1 MSTNEKRIWDYLL
14 AKGLSAAGA
23 AGLMGNLYAESGLN
37 PQNLQN
43 TYEKKLGYTD
53 AAYTAAVDSGKY
65 QNFIH
70 DSAGY
75 GLAQWT
81 FWSRKQNLLNFARA
95 AGKSIGDLDMQ
106 LDFLF
111 EELSTGYKSVLSTL
125 KTATAVRTASDSV
138 LLNFERPANQGE
150 AVKIKRAGYGQS
162 YYDKY
167 AMPANG
173 GNSMSNSS
181 LVNYTKLSPNHSG
194 ARTHAID
201 RITPHCVVGQCS
213 VETLGNVFAPTSRQA
228 SCNYGIGVDGR
239 VLLCVNEGNRSW
251 CTSSNANDQRAV
263 TIECASDTT
272 APYAFKDV
280 VYQKLITLCVDIC
293 KRNGKK
299 KLLWLGDKDKTLN
312 YSPKSDEM
320 ILTVHRWFANKSCPG
335 DWMYARMGDLASK
348 VTAQLGGS
356 TTQPS
361 TSTTPSASTEGLDI
375 GTVVNFAGGKHY
387 TSANATSGS
396 AAKAGPAKITAM
408 SANAKHP
415 YHIIHTDATSNVYG
429 WVDADAISVAGG
441 STAQP
446 STPSAPAAGLGVGT
460 VVNFAGGKHYTSA
473 NAASGSTAK
482 AGPAKITAVSA
493 NAKHPYHVIHTDATS
508 NVYGWVDAN
517 AISVAGGSAD
527 VNYLVRITATDLNIR
542 SGPGTGYA
550 RKGFIK
556 PGVYTIVEESTGAG
570 ASKWGKLKSGAG
582 WVSLDYCTKM

>member
-1 MSTNEKRIWDYLL
+1 MSTNEKRIWDYLTG
-14 AKGLSAAGA
+14 KGLSPAGA

-65 QNFIH
+65 QNFVH

-81 FWSRKQNLLNFARA
+81 YWSRKQNLLAFARA

-150 AVKIKRAGYGQS
+150 AVKIKRAGYGQT

-167 AMPANG
+167 AAPANG

-194 ARTHAID
+194 KRTHAID

-239 VLLCVNEGNRSW
+239 VLLCVDEGNRSW

-312 YSPKSDEM
+312 YSPKGDEM
-320 ILTVHRWFANKSCPG
+320 VLTVHRWFANKSCPG
-335 DWMYARMGDLASK
+335 NWMYARMGDLAAK

-356 TTQPS
+356 TSSNKPES
-361 TSTTPSASTEGLDI
+361 GYPEKLTSGYYRVRKSWGDAKSQIGAFRILSNAKAKADANKGYSVYADD
-375 GTVVNFAGGKHY
+375 GTVVY
-387 TSANATSGS
+387 SSSGTTE
-396 AAKAGPAKITAM
+396 KPAF
-408 SANAKHP
+408 
-415 YHIIHTDATSNVYG
+415 
-429 WVDADAISVAGG
+429 
-441 STAQP
+441 QP
-446 STPSAPAAGLGVGT
+446 
-460 VVNFAGGKHYTSA
+460 
-473 NAASGSTAK
+473 
-482 AGPAKITAVSA
+482 
-493 NAKHPYHVIHTDATS
+493 
-508 NVYGWVDAN
+508 
-517 AISVAGGSAD
+517 
-527 VNYLVRITATDLNIR
+527 YLVQVSISDLRIR
-542 SGPGTGYA
+542 KGPGTNYA
-550 RKGFIK
+550 SSGFT
-556 PGVYTIVEESTGAG
+556 GVGAFTIVEEAAGQG
-570 ASKWGKLKSGAG
+570 ASKWGLLKAYKDKRNG
-582 WVSLDYCTKM
+582 WISLDYAKKI

>member
-1 MSTNEKRIWDYLL
+1 MSTNEKRIWNYLL

-81 FWSRKQNLLNFARA
+81 YWSRKQNMLNFARA
-95 AGKSIGDLDMQ
+95 AGKSIGDLEMQ

-111 EELSTGYKSVLSTL
+111 EEISTGYRSVLSTL

-138 LLNFERPANQGE
+138 LLDFERPADQSE
-150 AVKIKRAGYGQS
+150 AVKIKRAGYGQT
-162 YYDKY
+162 YYDRY
-167 AMPANG
+167 AKPENG

-194 ARTHAID
+194 KRTHALD

-239 VLLCVNEGNRSW
+239 VLLCVDEGNRSW

-299 KLLWLGDKDKTLN
+299 KLLWLGDKNKTLN

-320 ILTVHRWFANKSCPG
+320 VLTVHRWFANKSCPG

-356 TTQPS
+356 TAQPS
-361 TSTTPSASTEGLDI
+361 APSTPSTPAAGLDI

-387 TSANATSGS
+387 TSANAASGS
-396 AAKAGPAKITAM
+396 AAKAGPAKITA
-408 SANAKHP
+408 
-415 YHIIHTDATSNVYG
+415 D
-429 WVDADAISVAGG
+429 
-441 STAQP
+441 
-446 STPSAPAAGLGVGT
+446 
-460 VVNFAGGKHYTSA
+460 
-473 NAASGSTAK
+473 
-482 AGPAKITAVSA
+482 SA

>member
-1 MSTNEKRIWDYLL
+1 MSTNEKRIWDYLTG
-14 AKGLSAAGA
+14 KGLSPAGA

-65 QNFIH
+65 QNFVH

-81 FWSRKQNLLNFARA
+81 YWSRKQNLLAFARA

-150 AVKIKRAGYGQS
+150 AVKIKRAGYGQT

-167 AMPANG
+167 AVPANG

-194 ARTHAID
+194 KRTHAID

-239 VLLCVNEGNRSW
+239 VLLCVDEGNRSW

-280 VYQKLITLCVDIC
+280 VYQKLITLYVDIC

-299 KLLWLGDKDKTLN
+299 KLL
-312 YSPKSDEM
+312 
-320 ILTVHRWFANKSCPG
+320 
-335 DWMYARMGDLASK
+335 
-348 VTAQLGGS
+348 
-356 TTQPS
+356 
-361 TSTTPSASTEGLDI
+361 
-375 GTVVNFAGGKHY
+375 
-387 TSANATSGS
+387 
-396 AAKAGPAKITAM
+396 
-408 SANAKHP
+408 
-415 YHIIHTDATSNVYG
+415 
-429 WVDADAISVAGG
+429 
-441 STAQP
+441 
-446 STPSAPAAGLGVGT
+446 
-460 VVNFAGGKHYTSA
+460 
-473 NAASGSTAK
+473 
-482 AGPAKITAVSA
+482 
-493 NAKHPYHVIHTDATS
+493 
-508 NVYGWVDAN
+508 
-517 AISVAGGSAD
+517 
-527 VNYLVRITATDLNIR
+527 
-542 SGPGTGYA
+542 
-550 RKGFIK
+550 
-556 PGVYTIVEESTGAG
+556 
-570 ASKWGKLKSGAG
+570 
-582 WVSLDYCTKM
+582 

>member
-1 MSTNEKRIWDYLL
+1 MSTNEKRIWDYLTG
-14 AKGLSAAGA
+14 KGLSPAGA

-43 TYEKKLGYTD
+43 TYEKKLGYTV

-81 FWSRKQNLLNFARA
+81 YWSRKQNLLAFARA

-162 YYDKY
+162 YYDTY
-167 AMPANG
+167 AAPANG

-194 ARTHAID
+194 KRTHAID

-239 VLLCVNEGNRSW
+239 VLLCVDEGNRSW

-299 KLLWLGDKDKTLN
+299 KLLWLGDKNKTLN

-320 ILTVHRWFANKSCPG
+320 VLTVHRWFANKSCPG
-335 DWMYARMGDLASK
+335 DWMYALS
-348 VTAQLGGS
+348 L
-356 TTQPS
+356 
-361 TSTTPSASTEGLDI
+361 I
-375 GTVVNFAGGKHY
+375 
-387 TSANATSGS
+387 
-396 AAKAGPAKITAM
+396 
-408 SANAKHP
+408 
-415 YHIIHTDATSNVYG
+415 HI
-429 WVDADAISVAGG
+429 
-441 STAQP
+441 
-446 STPSAPAAGLGVGT
+446 
-460 VVNFAGGKHYTSA
+460 
-473 NAASGSTAK
+473 
-482 AGPAKITAVSA
+482 
-493 NAKHPYHVIHTDATS
+493 
-508 NVYGWVDAN
+508 
-517 AISVAGGSAD
+517 
-527 VNYLVRITATDLNIR
+527 
-542 SGPGTGYA
+542 
-550 RKGFIK
+550 
-556 PGVYTIVEESTGAG
+556 
-570 ASKWGKLKSGAG
+570 
-582 WVSLDYCTKM
+582 